1 MHLQKLLSIQHLQ
14 ENRVFQILPQGV
26 LLASS
31 HQKQLELEPVLS
43 TVLGTTTYLDDKP
56 TLKNNHNPIE
66 IQSMQN
72 KTTTKRQNIQTQGQ
86 RQGAFIDITCKL
98 ALRAAPQP
106 KLVGIFFTKVGL
118 LEEKNIKTIYKSKQK
133 ICGSHKSQ
141 LQRQV
146 PDCCPT
152 LLGQSECI

>member
-31 HQKQLELEPVLS
+31 HQKYLELESVLS
-43 TVLGTTTYLDDKP
+43 TELGTTTYLDDKP
-56 TLKNNHNPIE
+56 TIKHNHNPTYK
-66 IQSMQN
+66 QSHDQ
-72 KTTTKRQNIQTQGQ
+72 KEKKKSQNILIQGQ
-86 RQGAFIDITCKL
+86 WKGAFNDITCKL

-118 LEEKNIKTIYKSKQK
+118 LEEKNIKMIFKLKQK
-133 ICGSHKSQ
+133 MPGC
-141 LQRQV
+141 
-146 PDCCPT
+146 
-152 LLGQSECI
+152 